1 MRGGS
6 LTKRKVLLAVG
17 LLVLGRAIL
26 LAFELRGDL
35 RSLAHRPP
43 SVDPFS

>member
-1 MRGGS
+1 MGGGS
-6 LTKRKVLLAVG
+6 LTKRKLLVSLG
-17 LLVLGRAIL
+17 LLVLARAIL

-43 SVDPFS
+43 SVDPFC